1 VTSLKN
7 PVVEARYSNSV
18 DPASVTATTFYLTAE
33 DGVPIS
39 GSISFRS
46 DDVIRLTPSA
56 PLEPGALY
64 RSHVASGIRDVFG
77 NALAGNVSADFRAGA
92 ALDTAPP
99 TLQFATPWNGA
110 AGVGVNTPIRLVF
123 SKKMDTLSINSNT
136 VGLRSGTELPY
147 TVSFGCI
154 ECGGAL
160 EQTVATMLP
169 QSPLPESA
177 MVSVILTN
185 GITDLS
191 DNAIAAETITFR
203 TGAGADFGTPSVAE
217 RSIQDGSNGGIPVNS
232 TFTVAFS
239 QPLDPSSASSANGD
253 FAIRMDGAGWIAMD
267 PPRVSA
273 DGRSVTIAPVANL
286 PGGAGGSYYWCGATD
301 LNGNAA
307 ECGSQDF
314 TTSPLA
320 DATPPVVVSTAPL
333 TGSAAAV
340 PTNAAIEIA
349 FSEPVR
355 GSSLSAI
362 TLAGPEGAVPISVAV
377 NHGLNTEGS
386 VVRVIPR
393 VPLQPN
399 AAYTVMVR
407 GVEDIA
413 GNAMAGTSGFGFT
426 TGFTTQ

>member
-1 VTSLKN
+1 MN
-7 PVVEARYSNSV
+7 
-18 DPASVTATTFYLTAE
+18 
-33 DGVPIS
+33 
-39 GSISFRS
+39 
-46 DDVIRLTPSA
+46 
-56 PLEPGALY
+56 
-64 RSHVASGIRDVFG
+64 
-77 NALAGNVSADFRAGA
+77 
-92 ALDTAPP
+92 
-99 TLQFATPWNGA
+99 
-110 AGVGVNTPIRLVF
+110 
-123 SKKMDTLSINSNT
+123 
-136 VGLRSGTELPY
+136 
-147 TVSFGCI
+147 
-154 ECGGAL
+154 
-160 EQTVATMLP
+160 
-169 QSPLPESA
+169 
-177 MVSVILTN
+177 
-185 GITDLS
+185 
-191 DNAIAAETITFR
+191 
-203 TGAGADFGTPSVAE
+203 
-217 RSIQDGSNGGIPVNS
+217 
-232 TFTVAFS
+232 
-239 QPLDPSSASSANGD
+239 
-253 FAIRMDGAGWIAMD
+253 
-267 PPRVSA
+267 PPRVSV
-273 DGRSVTIAPVANL
+273 DGRSVTIAPGANL

-320 DATPPVVVSTAPL
+320 DATPPVVVSMTPL
-333 TGSAAAV
+333 AGNAAAV
-340 PTNAAIEIA
+340 NPDIEIA